1 MSILKNIQEIELIKK
16 SSLLVSKTLGMLAKE
31 IKPGIN
37 PLYLDNIAEH
47 FIRDHGGVPAFL
59 GLYNFPNTLCISP
72 NEQVVHGIP
81 NKNPLKDGDIVSIDC
96 GVLMNGYYGD
106 QAYTFEVGNI
116 NIEIKKLLEITKNSL
131 YLGIK
136 ECKIGNS
143 IGDIGY
149 AIQNYIE
156 KYNYSVVKELVGH
169 GIGKMIHE
177 EPQVPNYGKKGKG
190 QKILEGMVL
199 SIEPMINK
207 GTDEVI
213 HHKDGWTITTLDSNP
228 SSHYEHNIAV
238 INGKPSLLSTFKY
251 IYESLGI
258 SSKEENL

>member
-16 SSLLVSKTLGMLAKE
+16 SSLLVSQTLGMLAKE
-31 IKPGIN
+31 IKPGIT
-37 PLYLDNIAEH
+37 PLYLDNLAEK
-47 FIRDHGGVPAFL
+47 FIRDNGGIPAFL
-59 GLYNFPNTLCISP
+59 GLYGFPNTLCVSP

-81 NKNPLKDGDIVSIDC
+81 NKIPLKDGDIVSIDC

-116 NIEIKKLLEITKNSL
+116 DIEIKKLLEVTKKSL

-136 ECKIGNS
+136 KCTIGNT
-143 IGDIGY
+143 IGDIGSV
-149 AIQNYIE
+149 IQNYVK
-156 KYNYSVVKELVGH
+156 KYNYHVVRELVGH

-177 EPQVPNYGKKGKG
+177 EPQIPNYGKKGKG

-207 GTDEVI
+207 GTHEIV
-213 HHKDGWTITTLDSNP
+213 HHKDRWTITTLDSKP
-228 SSHYEHNIAV
+228 SAHYEHNIAI
-238 INGKPSLLSTFKY
+238 INGTPSLLSTFKY
-251 IYESLGI
+251 IYESLGFF
-258 SSKEENL
+258 STEEIL